1 MDLHDAQFQGFFD
14 IPVDNLFAQPLMVR
28 YITKNIPEY
37 CTEAVIVSP
46 DAGGAKR

>member
-14 IPVDNLFAQPLMVR
+14 IPVEHLYSEAAILS
-28 YITKNIPEY
+28 YIRSEIPNY
-37 CTEAVIVSP
+37 QNAVIVSP